1 MTEIK
6 VQHILIIVI
15 VVFLLHHFIGKCQCS
30 DGFSVTAARQAP
42 PSLRARAG
50 CGRRMESLLAG
61 TSSASGVVYTVDLS
75 NLNLD
80 PKTYNRIDYLFN
92 RKWLGTKDIG
102 DNSNPITLTHD
113 MIITLGKLKD
123 LNIKRIT
130 VIQDHLLGPIEPYDY
145 VIQLTISKDRDPGG
159 WFWNHDEYTLS
170 DMTGD
175 NYAISVWEHGIHEI
189 SYNSKNPKLHYLW
202 MEKS

>member
-6 VQHILIIVI
+6 VRHVLILVI
-15 VVFLLHHFIGKCQCS
+15 VVFLLYHFIGKCQCS
-30 DGFSVTAARQAP
+30 DGFSVTARIQEP
-42 PSLRARAG
+42 PSTRARAG
-50 CGRRMESLLAG
+50 YGRRVESLLGG
-61 TSSASGVVYTVDLS
+61 TARGVVSTVDIS

-80 PKTYNRIDYLFN
+80 PKTYNRVDYLFN
-92 RKWLGTKDIG
+92 NTWLGTKDMG

-130 VIQDHLLGPIEPYDY
+130 VIQDHHLGLYDY
-145 VIQLTISKDRDPGG
+145 IIQFTISKGRA
-159 WFWNHDEYTLS
+159 NDEYTFS
-170 DMTGD
+170 DMSGD
-175 NYAISVWEHGIHEI
+175 NYASSVFRPGIHEI

-202 MEKS
+202 KD